1 MESLSNCKRVLSEM
15 SVSPNQARKVGI
27 GLGLDGR
34 RRNGHELLAIPGVS
48 IKHLSDLE
56 PLFSEAPIA
65 TKEQAAREAVYVT
78 YIQRQ
83 DRDIEALS
91 KDLGVEI
98 PPSFNY
104 SLVSGLST
112 EMISKL
118 STARPRSLGAAKNI
132 EGITPAALTAVLLRL
147 KSVQLKQPV

>member
-1 MESLSNCKRVLSEM
+1 
-15 SVSPNQARKVGI
+15 
-27 GLGLDGR
+27 
-34 RRNGHELLAIPGVS
+34 
-48 IKHLSDLE
+48 
-56 PLFSEAPIA
+56 LFSEAPIA

-98 PPSFNY
+98 PPSFDY
-104 SLVSGLST
+104 SLASGLST

-147 KSVQLKQPV
+147 KSVQLKKAV